1 MDICLDIFILVHSRL
16 YVYFKEFKLMISY
29 YVTFIVG
36 SIFGYFLACLMV
48 MARGNTET
56 HLDGLDYRIGQ
67 EDDGEY

>member
-1 MDICLDIFILVHSRL
+1 MDICLVDVIVMYQRL

-36 SIFGYFLACLMV
+36 SIFGYFLACLMM
-48 MARGNTET
+48 MAKGNAET
-56 HLDGLDYRIGQ
+56 QLDYRMGQ

>member
-1 MDICLDIFILVHSRL
+1 
-16 YVYFKEFKLMISY
+16 MIIGY